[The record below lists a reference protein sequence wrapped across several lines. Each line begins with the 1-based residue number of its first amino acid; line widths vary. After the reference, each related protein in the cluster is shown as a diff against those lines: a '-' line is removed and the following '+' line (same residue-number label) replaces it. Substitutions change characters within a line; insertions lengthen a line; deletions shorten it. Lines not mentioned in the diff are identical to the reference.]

1 MEEKNEKDIL
11 FLQNLALNPNE
22 RTSTQLS
29 ANFFKVVLGERE
41 IVDLITERERNS
53 NEDVLSLVCKQ
64 HTHQLQSGLF
74 VFFQA

>member
-41 IVDLITERERNS
+41 IVDLIT
-53 NEDVLSLVCKQ
+53 
-64 HTHQLQSGLF
+64 
-74 VFFQA
+74 